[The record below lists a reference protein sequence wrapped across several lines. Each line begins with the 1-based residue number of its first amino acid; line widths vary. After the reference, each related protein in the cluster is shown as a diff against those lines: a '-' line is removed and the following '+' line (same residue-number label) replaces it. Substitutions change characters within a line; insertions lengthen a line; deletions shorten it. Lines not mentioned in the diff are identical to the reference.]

1 MASMIAVG
9 LASFA
14 NDIALPGGW
23 GACMDV
29 GGRHTGSL
37 SGSMNMM
44 GNLGGAMP
52 GVVVPWVLNLS
63 TPAGAAAQNWN
74 AVFYLFAIVYV
85 IGGVS
90 WLFIDSTTPLEGRP
104 RGENTGSFR

>member
-1 MASMIAVG
+1 
-9 LASFA
+9 
-14 NDIALPGGW
+14 
-23 GACMDV
+23 
-29 GGRHTGSL
+29 
-37 SGSMNMM
+37 
-44 GNLGGAMP
+44 
-52 GVVVPWVLNLS
+52 VLNLS